1 MNNIRKRP
9 VLLFFAALIV
19 LYVLIY
25 VLPKV
30 TGALTRDYTVQYG
43 RLRTMDAST
52 GYFVRKEK
60 VYLADKGG
68 IENRYIKEGAL
79 VRKGVKVM
87 DINGNGSEE
96 PQIRYKNI
104 LEKLG
109 SSAIRVP
116 SYKTQ
121 AEGIVSYYVD
131 GYEGELTPATMKKKR
146 ERFYRNLDN
155 GNVMKLESGIA
166 ATGDPLFKVSDRSAW
181 YIVCFVPED
190 NLKRYKF
197 GNKVSV
203 RINKEKTIEGTVYY
217 IKKIKYSSD
226 AMLIVKTNYY
236 YQRFD
241 STRVADVEV
250 ITSDAMGLIIFNSS
264 ICRKKGQIGVY
275 VRQKTGEYK
284 FTRIKV
290 LSTDG
295 RRSVISK
302 SRFTDKN
309 GKTIKTVNNY
319 DDVLR
324 HGKNS

>member
-1 MNNIRKRP
+1 
-9 VLLFFAALIV
+9 
-19 LYVLIY
+19 

-43 RLRTMDAST
+43 RLQTMDKTT

-60 VYLADKGG
+60 VYLADRGG
-68 IENRYIKEGAL
+68 IENRYIEQGAL

-87 DINGNGSEE
+87 DINGNGNDQ
-96 PQIRYKNI
+96 PQMRYKNI

-121 AEGIVSYYVD
+121 SEGIVSYYVD
-131 GYEGELTPATMKKKR
+131 GYEGELTPAAMKKKS
-146 ERFYRNLDN
+146 ERYYRNLGN
-155 GNVMKLESGIA
+155 GSIMKLESGMA
-166 ATGDPLFKVSDRSAW
+166 STGDPLFKVTDRSAW
-181 YIVCFVPED
+181 YIVCFVPGR
-190 NLKRYKF
+190 NLKRYKI

-203 RINKEKTIEGTVYY
+203 RINQEKTIEGTVYY
-217 IKKIKYSSD
+217 IKRIKYSSD
-226 AMLIVKTNYY
+226 VMLIVKTNYY
-236 YQRFD
+236 YYRFD
-241 STRVADVEV
+241 STRVAEVNV
-250 ITSDAMGLIIFNSS
+250 ITSDAMGLIIYNSS
-264 ICRKKGQIGVY
+264 ICRKKGQPGVY
-275 VRQKTGEYK
+275 VQQKTGEYK

-295 RRSVISK
+295 RQSVISK

-309 GKTIKTVNNY
+309 GKSVKTVNNY

-324 HGKNS
+324 HGRNS